1 MPKDSKETKV
11 MLTIECKNG
20 HISPYQPRDP
30 NKIPERI
37 KCPHSVGGRVCGASC
52 KVSNEV
58 VDAVPAELPKE
69 VEKPV
74 EKKEPYYKSESPRN
88 TSNCISTQKQIL
100 SMTKSQTFHRHSVD
114 RHSSI

>member
-74 EKKEPYYKSESPRN
+74 EKKEPKKIIVDEIQDLP
-88 TSNCISTQKQIL
+88 TKTKVST
-100 SMTKSQTFHRHSVD
+100 TKSQTFHRHSVD